1 MGDAF
6 QGQRLALVIAIA
18 SAMLALSTTT
28 ATASSSPGRPL
39 HIHASTLTQDG
50 QQLVWR
56 LQLDDPFSPAGLAPD
71 QRSLCLLIERVANGT
86 VTGEACIAG
95 PSHHSREPRLV
106 YLRITSKGA
115 GPPRAIK
122 ATITRSGSHDLLASF
137 LPAAVGAGYSPLR
150 WQAIS
155 TLRSSACASPAPDRA
170 GCFTLTPSKPTLL
183 KLHAPRLV
191 GCVPRGPSWVFH
203 GPTNVRE
210 IALTFD
216 DGPWYDTAR
225 FLDLLERDHVPA
237 TFFEIGRQIGP
248 FGQAG
253 AIERRMLADG
263 DMVGDHTWNHAN
275 VSAGGSF
282 AASEISQTAA
292 AIRNATGGFE
302 PCLFRAPGGAVSP
315 ALTSVARSLGFATIQ
330 WNIDPRDWAR
340 PGTQAIYQNV
350 ISNARDGAIVIQHD
364 GGGDRSETLAALP
377 HEIDALRRAGYRFVT
392 VTQMLGY
399 RLLYR

>member
-6 QGQRLALVIAIA
+6 QGQRLALTLAIA
-18 SAMLALSTTT
+18 STVLALNTTT
-28 ATASSSPGRPL
+28 STASSAPGRPL
-39 HIHASTLTQDG
+39 RIQASTLTQDG

-56 LQLDDPFSPAGLAPD
+56 LQLDDSFSPAGLAPD
-71 QRSLCLLIERVANGT
+71 QRSLCLLIERVSNGT
-86 VTGEACIAG
+86 VTGQACIAG
-95 PSHHSREPRLV
+95 PSRRSREPRLV
-106 YLRITSKGA
+106 YTRITSSGT

-122 ATITRSGSHDLLASF
+122 ATITRTGSRDFLASF
-137 LPAAVGAGYSPLR
+137 PPAAVGAIYRPLR
-150 WQAIS
+150 WQVIS
-155 TLRSSACASPAPDRA
+155 TLRSSACAPSAPNRV

-183 KLHAPRLV
+183 KLHVPQIV

-203 GPTNVRE
+203 GPTHVRQ

-216 DGPWYDTAR
+216 DGPWYDTSR
-225 FLDLLERDHVPA
+225 FLDLLERDRVPA

-248 FGQAG
+248 FGQGG

-315 ALTSVARSLGFATIQ
+315 ALTGVARSLGFATIQ
-330 WNIDPRDWAR
+330 WDVDPRDWAR

-377 HEIDALRRAGYRFVT
+377 HEIDTLRRAGYRFVT
-392 VTQMLGY
+392 VTQLLGY